1 MLKITLITVGALKEK
16 YFSEASKEYEKRLG
30 AFCSLNVVE
39 LEQTKLPSEPS
50 SAEIA
55 IALKKE
61 AEKIE
66 KALPKG
72 AAVIPLCIEGKEIDS
87 EALSQKITELE
98 FSYSHLCFII
108 GGSFGIDESIKQK
121 ANMKLSMSKMTFPHR
136 LARIMLLEQ
145 LYRAFKITQGST
157 YHK

>member
-61 AEKIE
+61 AEK
-66 KALPKG
+66 
-72 AAVIPLCIEGKEIDS
+72 
-87 EALSQKITELE
+87 
-98 FSYSHLCFII
+98 
-108 GGSFGIDESIKQK
+108 
-121 ANMKLSMSKMTFPHR
+121 
-136 LARIMLLEQ
+136 
-145 LYRAFKITQGST
+145 
-157 YHK
+157 